1 MSSSVGCSRFG
12 PNDEVETSPVETPRP
27 QVKTSVATSFRQTK
41 REASPVLADGLRPL
55 RAVPWADRDSSFLPA
70 RLDDGSRQGRR
81 GSNELDAL
89 LFVRDS
95 LLRKVGQR
103 SKPRWGKR
111 SSLSVPTSGLFDE
124 EEEGSPSGVDVR
136 DRKSLRPFKKK
147 GPFRWSFLFL
157 SFPFRPQIRREY
169 PLNLS
174 ISLRGGKE
182 TNKDSPSNGE

>member
-1 MSSSVGCSRFG
+1 MNAHCGSGPVSGPRLSEGRQNYPSRVENRSVPPMSSVGCSRFG

-41 REASPVLADGLRPL
+41 REASLVLADVRLRPL

-95 LLRKVGQR
+95 LLRKSGNALNLDGEKEVLSRFQ
-103 SKPRWGKR
+103 PRVC
-111 SSLSVPTSGLFDE
+111 ST
-124 EEEGSPSGVDVR
+124 
-136 DRKSLRPFKKK
+136 KKK
-147 GPFRWSFLFL
+147 KARLPELTCAT
-157 SFPFRPQIRREY
+157 
-169 PLNLS
+169 
-174 ISLRGGKE
+174 GKAYAR
-182 TNKDSPSNGE
+182 